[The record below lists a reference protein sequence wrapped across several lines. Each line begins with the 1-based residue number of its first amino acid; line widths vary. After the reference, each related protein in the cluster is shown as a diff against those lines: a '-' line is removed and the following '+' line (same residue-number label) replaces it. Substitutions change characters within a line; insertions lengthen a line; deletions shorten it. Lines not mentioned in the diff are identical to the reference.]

1 MTYWQFTKLGLVF
14 CSDWLLVVVGW
25 LLVVGWGVIDN

>member
-14 CSDWLLVVVGW
+14 WSDWLLLVVGW
-25 LLVVGWGVIDN
+25 LLLDG